1 MTRLAFIHTVG
12 SLPPTFEG
20 LAAELDPGLETA
32 HTVDETLLADAIAA
46 SAVPPA
52 TAERLEAHV
61 RAALDAGADLVL
73 VTCSSMGGA
82 TDELAERTGWPV
94 TRVDE
99 AMADRALELGSR
111 IGVLAT
117 LRSTLEPT
125 AALVRRRA
133 GEREV
138 LVVPRLAEGAFK
150 ALKAGD
156 PERHDELVRAAFRS
170 LLGTVDVIVLAQA
183 SMARVAES
191 IAEEA
196 AGTPILV
203 SPRLGL
209 ERAVGRLRD
218 G

>member
-1 MTRLAFIHTVG
+1 MTKLAFIHTVE
-12 SLPPTFEG
+12 SLPATFEA
-20 LAAELDPGLETA
+20 LAAELDAGLETA
-32 HTVDETLLADAIAA
+32 HTVDETLLADAIEAG
-46 SAVPPA
+46 AVPPD
-52 TAERLEAHV
+52 TAGRLEAHV

-82 TDELAERTGWPV
+82 TDDLAARTGWPV
-94 TRVDE
+94 ARVDE
-99 AMADRALELGSR
+99 AMVDRALELGSR

-138 LVVPRLAEGAFK
+138 VVVPRLAEGAFR
-150 ALKAGD
+150 ALKAGE
-156 PERHDELVRAAFRS
+156 PERHDELVRASFRS

-183 SMARVAES
+183 SMARVADS
-191 IAEEA
+191 IAAEA

-203 SPRLGL
+203 SPRLGV
-209 ERAVGRLRD
+209 ERAVARLRR